1 MAAIKQNS
9 SDKDLAQEIVK
20 EFKQISLY
28 RGNFETHWQEI
39 AQRMIPNEAPYFNA
53 FGQVRTQ
60 GEKRTQFVFDST
72 AVNALGRFA
81 AILDSLLTPRNQK
94 WHRVMASDPDLN
106 KRRDVQLYFDEVN
119 EKLFKYRY
127 APHANFASQNQK
139 NYRALGAYGTGS
151 VFIDELTAERGI
163 RYRYIHLAQI
173 YFQENHQG
181 IVDRAMRYFPM
192 TARQAYQKWGDNVPI
207 SIKEAATSNGDRQ
220 FWFIHCVKPNEDL
233 DVTRSDFKGMLYAS
247 YYINV
252 DEQVLLSTSG
262 YNSFPYAIS
271 RYEQFDNEVYGRSP
285 AMDILPA
292 VKTLNE
298 QKKAMLKQAHRI
310 VDPVLLAHDDGIV
323 DAFNIRPGSI
333 NAGGVTADGRP
344 LVHALPTGNL
354 QIGKEAMDDERSL
367 INDAFLS
374 NLFQILT
381 ETPQMTATEVMER
394 TREKAILLAPT
405 IGRQQSEYLGP
416 MIDREIDLLS
426 RQGLLPP
433 MPQALAEVRGRY
445 KAEYDSPLTRAARAE
460 EASGLMRTVENAL
473 QIVNITQDPAPL
485 DHFNWDVIIPE
496 IGDIQGIPH
505 KWMNDINKIQQIR
518 AQRAQD
524 KNHQQ
529 MTQAAPAAAALISAN
544 AKSVAARGGQ

>member
-1 MAAIKQNS
+1 VKNNR
-9 SDKDLAQEIVK
+9 SDKDFAAQIVK
-20 EFKQISLY
+20 DFKQISTN

-94 WHRVMASDPDLN
+94 WHRVMAMDPDLN

-119 EKLFKYRY
+119 EKLFRYRY
-127 APHANFASQNQK
+127 SPKANFASQNQK

-151 VFIDELTAERGI
+151 LFIDELTQERGI
-163 RYRYIHLAQI
+163 RYRYIHLSQI

-192 TARQAYQKWGDNVPI
+192 SGRQAYQKWGDAVPEV
-207 SIKEAATSNGDRQ
+207 IKKAAEENGEKQ

-233 DVTRSDFKGMLYAS
+233 DVTRSDYKGMLYAS
-247 YYINV
+247 YYVNV

-298 QKKAMLKQAHRI
+298 MKKAELKTAHRI
-310 VDPVLLAHDDGIV
+310 ADPVLLAHDDGVV
-323 DAFNIRPGSI
+323 DAFNFRPGSI
-333 NAGGVTADGRP
+333 NAGGVSADGRP
-344 LVHALPTGNL
+344 LIHALSTGNL
-354 QIGKEAMDDERSL
+354 QMSKETREDERAL

-416 MIDREIDLLS
+416 MIDREIDLLA

-433 MPQALAEVRGRY
+433 MPQALQEARGHY
-445 KAEYDSPLTRAARAE
+445 KTVYDSPLTRAARAE

-496 IGDIQGIPH
+496 VSDIQGVPH
-505 KWMNDINKIQQIR
+505 KWMNDLNAIAQIR
-518 AQRAQD
+518 QQRSQD
-524 KNHQQ
+524 KQHQQ
-529 MTQAAPAAAALISAN
+529 LTQAAPAAAALISAN